1 MDVKQGPPVTQLPGA
16 ETPPRR
22 GRGRPR
28 GSRTRVDAPSR
39 ASASRASLET
49 RIGGML
55 LVCNSIVYLIPGA
68 QKDALDPT
76 EIAALAKAID
86 AEARQNARFRRYV
99 EAALSAGSGGQLF
112 GVLAIIGMRRAS
124 RHGLLPVELDGT
136 FGALLAQSVPA
147 SPPPPPA
154 IQRDE
159 PQPSTTNGTS

>member
-1 MDVKQGPPVTQLPGA
+1 MDVKQGPPVTQLPGG
-16 ETPPRR
+16 ETPPKR

-28 GSRTRVDAPSR
+28 GSATRADAPSK
-39 ASASRASLET
+39 ASRASLET

-55 LVCNSIVYLIPGA
+55 LVCNSIVYFIPGA

-86 AEARQNARFRRYV
+86 AECKQNARFRRYV

-124 RHGLLPVELDGT
+124 RHGLLPAELDAQ
-136 FGALLAQSVPA
+136 FGVMLATSLDKTPA
-147 SPPPPPA
+147 PPA
-154 IQRDE
+154 V
-159 PQPSTTNGTS
+159 QPDPVSANGTK